1 MNKNERRGRGVNRRL
16 VVNIIIIVLVIGA
29 LGAGLYF
36 LTRKESAENDNLS
49 EYYTDDDKV
58 KIFSYDVEDLVSVSV
73 ENQYGAYLLE
83 REEGGWKLRGFDTV
97 PVDPSMLDNL
107 TYSFSSLTS
116 NIRVETDPDDL
127 SVYGLDRP
135 SASLT
140 LTLKDGTAKTFYIGN
155 AASDNSGSYFNTD
168 SSSDVYFMQSYQVD
182 LINLT
187 ARDYADIG
195 ESMDSEDITAIEIV
209 SQSGTLKVERS
220 PEGQKDQYGLLS
232 YWDIT
237 APRRQSASNSDVEEK
252 LLTPASQL
260 EDTVS
265 AIIKYDAAEDHGV
278 DSPQYRITLTSDGGS
293 VVYAVSAPEN
303 EYRYIRRDDQD
314 YILRVDSSACDFA
327 LADAYSVAEKYLA
340 LVAINLV
347 RNVNIDYD
355 GEMTRLTVIDGGGD
369 NASYYCEDDEVD
381 ADVFTDFYMNIV
393 ALNVDGEAVDPVL
406 KDSVGS
412 IEYILNSGE
421 SIKLEFVP
429 YDERNYAVFVND
441 EGLYYINKKKVTK
454 VFDKVTQT
462 FRQ

>member
-1 MNKNERRGRGVNRRL
+1 MKENERRRRGVNRRL

-36 LTRKESAENDNLS
+36 LTRKEPTENDNLS

-58 KIFSYDVEDLVSVSV
+58 KIFSYDVEDLVSVGV
-73 ENQYGAYLLE
+73 ENQYGTYLLE
-83 REEGGWKLRGFDTV
+83 RAEGGWKLSGFDTV
-97 PVDPSMLDNL
+97 PVDPTMVDSL
-107 TYSFSSLTS
+107 TYGFSSLTS
-116 NIRVETDPDDL
+116 NFRVEAAPDDL

-155 AASDNSGSYFNTD
+155 KASDNSGSYFNTD

-182 LINLT
+182 MINLT

-195 ESMDSEDITAIEIV
+195 ESIAAGDITAIEIV
-209 SQSGTLKVERS
+209 SPSGTLKVERS

-237 APRRQSASNSDVEEK
+237 SPRRQSASNSDVEEK
-252 LLTPASQL
+252 LLTPATQL
-260 EDTVS
+260 EDSVS
-265 AIIKYDAAEDHGV
+265 AIIKYDEADDHGL
-278 DSPQYRITLTSDGGS
+278 DSPQYRITLTSEAGS

-314 YILRVDSSACDFA
+314 YILRVDSGACDFA
-327 LADAYSVAEKYLA
+327 AADAYTVAEKYLA

-347 RNVNIDYD
+347 QNVNIDYD
-355 GEMTRLTVIDGGGD
+355 GEVTRLTVVDGGGD
-369 NASYYCEDDEVD
+369 NASYYCENHEVD

-393 ALNVDGEAVDPVL
+393 AMDVDGEAVDPVL
-406 KDSVGS
+406 KDTVGS
-412 IEYILNSGE
+412 IEYVLNSGE

-429 YDERNYAVFVND
+429 YDERNYAVFVNGD
-441 EGLYYINKKKVTK
+441 GLYYINKKKVTK

-462 FRQ
+462 FR